1 MPETS
6 SRRSRAALYLNTDE
20 DAAVVLLRA
29 ARTEANASES
39 AFRAPRDSELS
50 AMLLFEEHASQC
62 ERCKDPY
69 GTFERNDVLCDI
81 GTGYAISVANLLYTQ
96 GRRLF
101 PTIDHKKGN
110 NVQVKVPTGMYSVNL
125 LFKAIGEGMKL
136 VSTRATLYGHGTPY
150 VEKTGKADP
159 SENPISWAQPGRH
172 HGPLF
177 DDNVVEIQP
186 HDPRADTRNTSYKDD
201 MKQPETSSAG
211 FDRPDQRERLYTRG
225 IDRDIACLS
234 GADHLRRTH
243 REYAEWRN
251 RAALDRSGAKPP
263 SIHRPSDIL
272 FTNQE
277 STRRPKTDQLREPV
291 AFESSIFE
299 PDPFEQDDDPYGG
312 SPVFYFGNHDRSS
325 SHFPI
330 PRIICATPTSSYSR
344 SINES
349 DIDEA
354 EYPYNLSPGHCE
366 RSSTDLTAEALRNLQ
381 QQLNDRPYATTN
393 NSRDPSSVGSP
404 DLSSTS
410 EGRQTTLPGGLSFTF
425 PADSAGEDRGLLSD
439 LELYSLQILNN
450 RQSAMER
457 GTTSNPYTVRMN
469 ENMKSTATF
478 SDSGYASGR
487 VEQPAEA
494 PPQTQYTLSVADAL
508 APANDPMDAKRF
520 EASRELSKI
529 TATNFDDIISV
540 ISDEDDIHSRAESHK
555 SRQVLAAEDQILAF
569 FAHHNEIF
577 PLCSELL
584 PQMGRHRFVN
594 NFRRLLKPYYKA
606 QLGLANINIEK
617 STTFLLRSRFLRERI
632 AKSIADRLDPEEE
645 IRLEAEKH
653 LGDIQDHTGMVQQWL
668 ETQKAFALKDDVE
681 HNEDDQ
687 VASLSEDDDDDD
699 EHDDRFEDAN
709 VNEYHH
715 FPHIDKMKKFLESSA
730 GFRKLLIDL
739 NMLLLPQQYR
749 SIAHSLLA
757 IPTDSIKVAASC
769 NTTVL
774 NALKIRVEEA
784 TMTEWNWWPLE
795 PSVRPPLPG
804 FTRLSW
810 KCYCNR
816 SLWHDIPEAYIA
828 NFNNLLTLKR
838 QDIFGSSI
846 CARAFSAQGIG
857 QHAKRMIPAI
867 HSPPLKTSPSSS
879 DTSSSVRPSDG
890 GSSTSIPTSPGQSS
904 SSSASQSPSRP
915 SISSGHTTS
924 SATSMTSV
932 MNSVNIPSRD
942 RFIVFGVY
950 GKRRTL
956 DIVHIN
962 TTKDNDDVKFL
973 DTLLTSYR
981 ALRGRMRLWFSI
993 WQLHHCE
1000 FVKFQK
1006 VLPDRVVS
1014 AGPDLPSCPIDYSYD
1029 PRPPDPRAPA
1039 LDKHVWEL
1047 ALLRP
1052 CRGATLGV
1060 NLQFCLL
1067 SWLHDCLPP
1076 LGAGSNIYLPT
1087 IPQKHSEWLLKTPGI
1102 DYAWGIKAVEEP
1114 YIIILIMYHVLM
1126 LAAPFGFWAWWLVFE
1141 HARTGQWDLQDASI
1155 PVSVFLVLLSLF
1167 WAAAKPLK
1175 VFDTR

>member
-6 SRRSRAALYLNTDE
+6 SRRSRAALCENIDE
-20 DAAVVLLRA
+20 DAEVLPRA

-39 AFRAPRDSELS
+39 TFRAQRDNELLV
-50 AMLLFEEHASQC
+50 MQLFEEHASQC

-69 GTFERNDVLCDI
+69 GTYERNDVLCDI
-81 GTGYAISVANLLYTQ
+81 GTSYAINVVIYTQ
-96 GRRLF
+96 GERLF
-101 PTIDHKKGN
+101 PTIDLRRGN
-110 NVQVKVPTGMYSVNL
+110 NVQVEVPTGMYSVNL

-136 VSTRATLYGHGTPY
+136 GSTRATLYGHGTPY
-150 VEKTGKADP
+150 VEETGETDP
-159 SENPISWAQPGRH
+159 SGKPISRAQPSRH
-172 HGPLF
+172 HSSLF
-177 DDNVVEIQP
+177 DNVVDIQP
-186 HDPRADTRNTSYKDD
+186 HGPRSDTRNASYKDD
-201 MKQPETSSAG
+201 MKQPKISSDG
-211 FDRPDQRERLYTRG
+211 FDRSDLRARLYTQG
-225 IDRDIACLS
+225 IDQDIAS
-234 GADHLRRTH
+234 PSRADQLKRTLA
-243 REYAEWRN
+243 EYAEQRN
-251 RAALDRSGAKPP
+251 RAALDRSRLSPASLHWAPG
-263 SIHRPSDIL
+263 IQ

-277 STRRPKTDQLREPV
+277 GTRRPKTDQLQEPV
-291 AFESSIFE
+291 GLGRSIFE
-299 PDPFEQDDDPYGG
+299 PDPLEQVGRAP
-312 SPVFYFGNHDRSS
+312 SPFPVLRSL
-325 SHFPI
+325 F
-330 PRIICATPTSSYSR
+330 
-344 SINES
+344 
-349 DIDEA
+349 DED
-354 EYPYNLSPGHCE
+354 EYPYNLWPGHCE
-366 RSSTDLTAEALRNLQ
+366 RSPTDLTAEALRNLQ
-381 QQLNDRPYATTN
+381 LQFRDPAFTTTN
-393 NSRDPSSVGSP
+393 KSGVSSSVGSP
-404 DLSSTS
+404 DLPSTS
-410 EGRQTTLPGGLSFTF
+410 EGRQTTPPDGLSSTF
-425 PADSAGEDRGLLSD
+425 GADSAAEDRDILRD
-439 LELYSLQILNN
+439 LELSLPESHKVFGLLPEDEEARLHAWAN
-450 RQSAMER
+450 
-457 GTTSNPYTVRMN
+457 
-469 ENMKSTATF
+469 
-478 SDSGYASGR
+478 SGYASGR

-494 PPQTQYTLSVADAL
+494 PQRTQYTLSVVDAL
-508 APANDPMDAKRF
+508 APAIDPVDTKRL
-520 EASRELSKI
+520 EPSREPFKI
-529 TATNFDDIISV
+529 TATNFDDIVSV
-540 ISDEDDIHSRAESHK
+540 ISDEDDIQSRAESHK

-569 FAHHNEIF
+569 FAYHNEIF

-584 PQMGRHRFVN
+584 PQMGRHRFIN

-606 QLGLANINIEK
+606 QLSLANINIEK

-645 IRLEAEKH
+645 TRLEAEKH
-653 LGDIQDHTGMVQQWL
+653 LGDIQDHTGMVQEWL

-687 VASLSEDDDDDD
+687 IASLSEDDDDDD
-699 EHDDRFEDAN
+699 DYDDTFEDAN
-709 VNEYHH
+709 ANEYHH
-715 FPHIDKMKKFLESSA
+715 FPHIDKMKKFLGSSA

-749 SIAHSLLA
+749 SIAHSLLV

-769 NTTVL
+769 NITVL
-774 NALKIRVEEA
+774 NTLKIRVEEA

-795 PSVRPPLPG
+795 ASFRPPLPG
-804 FTRLSW
+804 FTRISW

-816 SLWHDIPEAYIA
+816 SLWRDIPDAYIA

-838 QDIFGSSI
+838 HDIFGSST
-846 CARAFSAQGIG
+846 CARTFSTQKIG
-857 QHAKRMIPAI
+857 QQAKRMIPAI
-867 HSPPLKTSPSSS
+867 HNPPLKTSPSPS
-879 DTSSSVRPSDG
+879 DPSSSGRPLDA
-890 GSSTSIPTSPGQSS
+890 GSNISIPTSPGQSS
-904 SSSASQSPSRP
+904 SSSASRSLSRP
-915 SISSGHTTS
+915 SFSSGHTTS

-932 MNSVNIPSRD
+932 MNSVNIALRD
-942 RFIVFGVY
+942 RFVVFGVH

-962 TTKDNDDVKFL
+962 TTKDNDDMKFL
-973 DTLLTSYR
+973 DTLLASYR

-1000 FVKFQK
+1000 FVKFKK

>member
-6 SRRSRAALYLNTDE
+6 SRRSRTALCENIDE
-20 DAAVVLLRA
+20 DAVAVPRA

-39 AFRAPRDSELS
+39 AFQAPRDIQLS
-50 AMLLFEEHASQC
+50 AMQLFEKHASQC
-62 ERCKDPY
+62 ERCEDPY
-69 GTFERNDVLCDI
+69 GTYERKDVLCDI
-81 GTGYAISVANLLYTQ
+81 GTSYAINVVNFIYIE
-96 GRRLF
+96 GGRLF
-101 PTIDHKKGN
+101 PTIDLRRGN
-110 NVQVKVPTGMYSVNL
+110 NVKVEVPTGMYSVNL
-125 LFKAIGEGMKL
+125 LFKAIGKGMKL
-136 VSTRATLYGHGTPY
+136 ESTRATLYGHGTPY
-150 VEKTGKADP
+150 VEETGEADP
-159 SENPISWAQPGRH
+159 SENPTSWAQPSRH
-172 HGPLF
+172 HSPLF

-186 HDPRADTRNTSYKDD
+186 HDRRADTRNASYKDD
-201 MKQPETSSAG
+201 MKQPETSSVS

-225 IDRDIACLS
+225 LDRNIASLS
-234 GADHLRRTH
+234 RADQSKRML
-243 REYAEWRN
+243 REYDERRN

-263 SIHRPSDIL
+263 SLHRPDDIL

-291 AFESSIFE
+291 VLERSIFE
-299 PDPFEQDDDPYGG
+299 PDPLEQVADLFGR
-312 SPVFYFGNHDRSS
+312 SPTPFPVPRSL
-325 SHFPI
+325 F
-330 PRIICATPTSSYSR
+330 
-344 SINES
+344 
-349 DIDEA
+349 DEY
-354 EYPYNLSPGHCE
+354 ECPYNLSPEHYE
-366 RSSTDLTAEALRNLQ
+366 RSPDLTAEALRNLQ
-381 QQLNDRPYATTN
+381 QQLSNSPCTTTN
-393 NSRDPSSVGSP
+393 NSGVPSSVGSP
-404 DLSSTS
+404 NLSSTS
-410 EGRQTTLPGGLSFTF
+410 EGRQTTLPGGLSFPF
-425 PADSAGEDRGLLSD
+425 PADSAGEDRGLQSD
-439 LELYSLQILNN
+439 LELCSLQILND
-450 RQSAMER
+450 RQSGMER

-469 ENMKSTATF
+469 ENMKSTAAF

-508 APANDPMDAKRF
+508 APANDPMDTKRL

-584 PQMGRHRFVN
+584 PQMGRYRFVN

-632 AKSIADRLDPEEE
+632 ARSIADRLDPEEE

-699 EHDDRFEDAN
+699 DEEYDDRFEDAN

-715 FPHIDKMKKFLESSA
+715 FPHIDKMKKFLGSSA

-757 IPTDSIKVAASC
+757 IPTDSIKVAASYKI
-769 NTTVL
+769 TVS

-795 PSVRPPLPG
+795 PSVRPPLLG
-804 FTRLSW
+804 FTRISW

-816 SLWHDIPEAYIA
+816 SQWRDIPDAYIA

-838 QDIFGSSI
+838 HDIFGSSI
-846 CARAFSAQGIG
+846 CARTFSTQNIG
-857 QHAKRMIPAI
+857 QHAKRVIPAA
-867 HSPPLKTSPSSS
+867 HNPPLKTSPSSS
-879 DTSSSVRPSDG
+879 DPSSSGRPSNG
-890 GSSTSIPTSPGQSS
+890 GSNFGIPTSPGQLS

-915 SISSGHTTS
+915 SIGSGHTTS

-942 RFIVFGVY
+942 RFVVFGIH

-973 DTLLTSYR
+973 DTLFTSYR

-1000 FVKFQK
+1000 FVKFK
-1006 VLPDRVVS
+1006 KILPDRVLS

-1087 IPQKHSEWLLKTPGI
+1087 MPQKHSEWLLKTPGI
-1102 DYAWGIKAVEEP
+1102 DYAWGIEAVEEP